1 MSAPNP
7 PVFCYMA
14 EPIDQH
20 SDRPV
25 PGAAEINSA
34 LQYAGLNVFRPR
46 TAFRCYGGLDTR
58 VEQVNRAALYA
69 ADVLVACLP
78 TGYPTIGVP
87 AEIEAATARGI
98 PALVYHDGQSMALV
112 GNPLVTVVDT
122 TIGIGTR
129 AVELARQRPAR
140 APERLGLVIADGW
153 AAPQRTFADDAGIDL
168 ACTEHVTVAA
178 HGFADLPS
186 QVVAMEL
193 PTGYWGMVT
202 GRSSTIRKRGV
213 HIPVGVIDPG
223 WRGPLYVGA
232 YNLNDEP
239 ILISDGERLGQLIL
253 IPAVA
258 PGHGP
263 TLPPPIEIVKEVGV
277 HARGTN
283 GFGSSGA

>member
-7 PVFCYMA
+7 PILCYLA

-20 SDRPV
+20 SDKPV
-25 PGAAEINSA
+25 PGAAEIGSA
-34 LQYAGLNVFRPR
+34 LQYAGLNIYRPR
-46 TAFRCYGGLDTR
+46 AAFRCHGGLDTR
-58 VEQVNRAALYA
+58 VEQINRAALYA

-78 TGYPTIGVP
+78 AGYPSIGVP

-98 PALVYHDGQSMALV
+98 PALVYHTGQSMALT
-112 GNPLVTVVDT
+112 GNPLVTIVDT

-140 APERLGLVIADGW
+140 APERLGLVVADGW

-168 ACTEHVTVAA
+168 ASVGHTTI
-178 HGFADLPS
+178 GPRQFADLPT
-186 QVVAMEL
+186 QVTAMEL
-193 PTGYWGMVT
+193 PTGYWGMIT

-213 HIPVGVIDPG
+213 HIPTGVIDPG

-232 YNLNDEP
+232 YNLGDEP
-239 ILISDGERLGQLIL
+239 VLVSDGERLGQLIL
-253 IPAVA
+253 IPMVA
-258 PGHGP
+258 PGHGT
-263 TLPPPIEIVKEVGV
+263 TLPPPIEVVKEVGT

-283 GFGSSGA
+283 GFGSSGV